1 MPGEIR
7 SLGWNEASL
16 EELARHGLE
25 PGDAAAVLASG
36 LAKRF
41 RQPARR
47 RRDPFRAATIQ
58 PERIKL
64 IGPDRS
70 GRLLTFILELPDGD
84 GRAHIVT
91 GWIADTEERSRYR
104 KPGGCRA

>member
-1 MPGEIR
+1 MPEEIR
-7 SLGWNEASL
+7 SLVWNEASI

-36 LAKRF
+36 IAKRF
-41 RQPARR
+41 GQPAR
-47 RRDPFRAATIQ
+47 RRDPFRAAMIQ

-104 KPGGCRA
+104 KPGGRRA